1 MTDLTHLIWTA
12 KQIADSP
19 LAVIAPPNPQNE
31 ELVLVKS
38 TKAGEPPY
46 WGLLLEPLDL
56 ENDGV
61 DQIWTV
67 KRLSDQ
73 ELSDSMKRQILEN
86 EPTLDFDE
94 MCKKCGVDPDAMFAS
109 DQ

>member
-1 MTDLTHLIWTA
+1 MTDLTHLIWPV

-38 TKAGEPPY
+38 THVGEDPY
-46 WGLLLEPLDL
+46 WGVLLEPLNP
-56 ENDGV
+56 ENDDV
-61 DQIWTV
+61 ERIWAV

-73 ELSDSMKRQILEN
+73 EFSDAIKQQILEY

-94 MCKKCGVDPDAMFAS
+94 MCEKCGIDPDAMFAS
-109 DQ
+109 AQ